1 MNNRLSH
8 QPQTRWGD
16 TFHRRWT
23 LSLATTFYRW
33 RTPTSLPQLVDP
45 ITIVCISDT
54 HTTQPEL
61 QDGDLLVR
69 AGDLSQN
76 GSFNEIQA
84 QLDWLNAQPHKHKVV
99 IGGNHDL
106 LLDPVFVDGFPERI
120 FERPGSSRS
129 DLRWGSIIYPQ
140 DSSVELQFHN
150 GRKLKVY
157 GAPST
162 QQFGN
167 WAFQYPPI
175 RDVWTG
181 VVPPDTDILLPHG
194 PPKWHLD
201 ANALGNEY
209 LLKELRRTKL
219 PLVVFGH
226 IHAGYGHDVVAFDDV
241 QVAYEDIVFG
251 KKGILP
257 LIKMIFHF
265 LIDKTYKKWIGSRPK
280 VTRLVNAAVVGGRH
294 NEEAR
299 RPIVV
304 SL

>member
-1 MNNRLSH
+1 M
-8 QPQTRWGD
+8 
-16 TFHRRWT
+16 
-23 LSLATTFYRW
+23 
-33 RTPTSLPQLVDP
+33 DP

-61 QDGDLLVR
+61 QDGDLLLH

-181 VVPPDTDILLPHG
+181 VVPPDTDILLTHG

-201 ANALGNEY
+201 ANALDNEY

-265 LIDKTYKKWIGSRPK
+265 LIDKTYKKWTGSRPK

>member
-1 MNNRLSH
+1 MNNRLPL
-8 QPQTRWGD
+8 QPQSRWS
-16 TFHRRWT
+16 TFRRRWI
-23 LSLATTFYRW
+23 LSLAGTLYRW
-33 RTPTSLPQLVDP
+33 RTPISLPQLVEP

-54 HTTQPEL
+54 HTTQPKL
-61 QDGDLLVR
+61 QHGDLLLH

-84 QLDWLNAQPHKHKVV
+84 QLDWLNAQPHKHKVI

-129 DLRWGSIIYPQ
+129 DLRWGSIIYLQ
-140 DSSVELQFHN
+140 DNSVDLHFGN
-150 GRKLKVY
+150 GRKLKIY

-181 VVPPDTDILLPHG
+181 VVPADIDILLTHG

-209 LLKELRRTKL
+209 LLKELLRTKL

-226 IHAGYGHDVVAFDDV
+226 IHAGYGYDVVAFDQV
-241 QVAYEDIVFG
+241 QVAYDDIVFG
-251 KKGILP
+251 KKAIVP
-257 LIKMIFHF
+257 LIKMVFHL

-280 VTRLVNAAVVGGRH
+280 VTRLVNAAVVGGRR
-294 NEEAR
+294 NEETR
-299 RPIVV
+299 PPIVA

>member
-1 MNNRLSH
+1 M
-8 QPQTRWGD
+8 
-16 TFHRRWT
+16 
-23 LSLATTFYRW
+23 
-33 RTPTSLPQLVDP
+33 DP

-54 HTTQPEL
+54 HTTQPQL
-61 QDGDLLVR
+61 QDGDLLLH
-69 AGDLSQN
+69 AGDLSQS

-129 DLRWGSIIYPQ
+129 DLRWGSIIYLQ
-140 DSSVELQFHN
+140 DSSVELQFVN
-150 GRKLKVY
+150 GRKLKIY

-175 RDVWTG
+175 RDVWTK
-181 VVPPDTDILLPHG
+181 VVPPDTDILLTHG

-226 IHAGYGHDVVAFDDV
+226 IHAGYGHDVIAFDDV

-257 LIKMIFHF
+257 LITMILHL
-265 LIDKTYKKWIGSRPK
+265 LIDGTYKKWIGSRPK
-280 VTRLVNAAVVGGRH
+280 VTRLVNAAVVGGRD
-294 NEEAR
+294 NEETR
-299 RPIVV
+299 PPIVV